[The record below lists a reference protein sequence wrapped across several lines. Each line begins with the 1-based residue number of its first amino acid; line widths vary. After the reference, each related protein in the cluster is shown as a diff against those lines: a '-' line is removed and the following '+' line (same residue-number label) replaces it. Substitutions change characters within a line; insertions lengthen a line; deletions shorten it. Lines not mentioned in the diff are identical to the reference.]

1 MNQKLNNISPT
12 QKSISILALILL
24 IGGVY
29 YFFNNQQNS
38 FSTEKPMTKI
48 KNIKITEI
56 APITGQDS
64 INKTEDGFDIAGTD
78 LGSMF
83 EMEDKLYYVF
93 GDTFGAG
100 SVLPPG
106 TGTTSFWR
114 SNVVAYS
121 KDTDPTNGI
130 KFNGFLTNPNGT
142 AKELIPSNKIQGD
155 NLTSIPTYGVAVD
168 GNMYL
173 YYMSVDSWGDPGYWS
188 TSHSGVY
195 KSSDKGETWAPLE
208 DLTWGANSNF
218 AQVAIVKP
226 DQNKDVLGKDIYFWG
241 VKAGRHSGIQLMKVN
256 QEKIEDKNSYLYF
269 TGTDSNGMLIWSSEE
284 KEATDIVKTTAG
296 ELSVVWN
303 TDLDRWLLTYINGDT
318 TNIDIVEAEN
328 PWGPWSDPQVMV
340 AQSDYPGL
348 YGSYMHPSFIKN
360 DGKTLYFTM
369 SRWFTYNAYLM
380 QADFEIT
387 EK

>member
-1 MNQKLNNISPT
+1 MLKNMSQIQKTAPIMAIFVLAGCIYFYFFMNQP
-12 QKSISILALILL
+12 
-24 IGGVY
+24 
-29 YFFNNQQNS
+29 NS
-38 FSTEKPMTKI
+38 YSTEKPMAKI

-64 INKTEDGFDIAGTD
+64 INKTEEGFDIAGTD
-78 LGSMF
+78 LGSIFDM
-83 EMEDKLYYVF
+83 DGKLYYVF

-100 SVLPPG
+100 SLLPPG

-114 SNVVAYS
+114 SNVIGYS
-121 KDTDPTNGI
+121 SDMNPTDGI
-130 KFNGFLTNPNGT
+130 KFDGFLTNPNGT
-142 AKELIPSNKIQGD
+142 AKELIPSNKVQGD
-155 NLTSIPTYGVAVD
+155 NLTSIPTYGVAEN

-173 YYMSVDSWGDPGYWS
+173 YYMAVDSWGDPGYWK

-195 KSSDKGETWAPLE
+195 RSSDKGETWQPIE
-208 DLTWGANSNF
+208 DLTWSSDSNF

-226 DQNKDVLGKDIYFWG
+226 EQNKEVLGEDIYFYG
-241 VKAGRHSGIQLMKVN
+241 VKAGRHSGVQLMKGN
-256 QEKIEDKNSYLYF
+256 KDKIENISDYRYF
-269 TGTDSNGMLIWSSEE
+269 TGTDANGIPEWSSKE
-284 KEATDIVKTTAG
+284 KEAVDILKTTAG

-303 TDLDRWLLTYINGDT
+303 PDLERWILTYINGDT

-328 PWGPWSDPQVMV
+328 PWGPWTEPQVMV

-360 DGKTLYFTM
+360 DGKTIYFTM

-380 QADFEIT
+380 KVDLEV
-387 EK
+387 K